1 MVIQDLIAILLR
13 PSSGPH
19 DQLLLGPHTAMNY
32 GPSVDQVWIPDK
44 GQLWVINLAEA
55 WACNG
60 PCVALVWNPDL
71 VHTRI
76 QAKADRVG

>member
-44 GQLWVINLAEA
+44 GL
-55 WACNG
+55 
-60 PCVALVWNPDL
+60 
-71 VHTRI
+71 
-76 QAKADRVG
+76 